1 MNKVFIAISCFLVVG
16 CANMGEFRDG
26 LATTLSAV
34 GGYYS
39 GQAQTYQQQQTYH
52 YDPNYEYIPYQT
64 PVTKVTVQPIING
77 NGQALGYQML
87 AK

>member
-1 MNKVFIAISCFLVVG
+1 MKKVFIALSCLLSVG
-16 CANMGEFRDG
+16 CANMGEFQSG
-26 LATTLSAV
+26 IATTLSAV

-39 GQAQTYQQQQTYH
+39 GQAQGYRPANSYH
-52 YDPNYEYIPYQT
+52 YDPNFETVPYQT